1 MSEFVNLN
9 HVDTD
14 VTVGEIAYI
23 SHIKRAKG
31 FAFSRPLQM
40 HYIIAII
47 LSGEAEYGFSA
58 KTHIAKAGDIVFLN
72 KKEAYSLRVISEEP
86 WEHIVIAFHGENME
100 YLPVQVFHKTAHFN
114 RFAEL
119 FRDALQTWLGCG
131 AAYKIKA
138 KAIITKILY
147 ELTVESLDHLFGDNA
162 TLKKVTDYMDEHY
175 SQKITVDELAALS
188 GYSVSHFTRE
198 FRNSYGISP
207 IQYLNHIRITHA
219 KNLLRAEQYTITQ
232 IARECGFSNVY
243 YFSAYFK
250 KVTGLSPK
258 EY

>member
-1 MSEFVNLN
+1 M
-9 HVDTD
+9 D

-23 SHIKRAKG
+23 SHIKREQG
-31 FAFSRPLQM
+31 FVFSRTLQM
-40 HYIIAII
+40 DYIIAFI
-47 LSGEAEYGFSA
+47 LSGEVEYGFPA

-72 KKEAYSLRVISEEP
+72 KKEAYSVRVISKEP
-86 WEHIVIAFHGENME
+86 WEHIVIAFRGENME
-100 YLPVQVFHKTAHFN
+100 CLPVQVFHKTAHYN
-114 RFAEL
+114 RFVEL
-119 FRDALQTWLGCG
+119 FRDALQTWSGCG

-147 ELTVESLDHLFGDNA
+147 ELTAESLARLFGDNA
-162 TLKKVTDYMDEHY
+162 TLKKATDYIDEHY
-175 SQKITVDELAALS
+175 SQKITVEELAALS

-219 KNLLRAEQYTITQ
+219 KNLLRAGEHTITQ
-232 IARECGFSNVY
+232 IAQKCGFSNVY